1 MGDEGFEFEAVPFLE
16 SVLFEIEEV
25 YYLGTVLGD
34 ESAGVAD
41 VVTLVKSVANATLTV
56 AVLLV
61 ESCGHVAAVDEV
73 AAVCFVEVVYAAAGD
88 TADVSMLVGIA
99 QADVTREY
107 FIEFANQ
114 CFLTSLS
121 HAFV

>member
-16 SVLFEIEEV
+16 GVFFEIEEV
-25 YYLGTVLGD
+25 DYLGTVFGD

-41 VVTLVKSVANATLTV
+41 VVTLVKTVTRSALTV

-88 TADVSMLVGIA
+88 TADISVFVGIA

-107 FIEFANQ
+107 FIELADQ
-114 CFLTSLS
+114 CFLASLS
-121 HAFV
+121 HFCV